1 MKLSHKLLVILVGF
15 TCVSLLLSLALARW
29 SFEQGF
35 NEFIQNQERERLR
48 SLSRVL
54 IAEYRNNNN
63 SWDGIETDIDRIQR
77 VAPDGMP
84 PPRPGMRPRPG
95 NFPPPRRL
103 IEDVSFGPPTLLM
116 DASGE
121 VISGRVSKEDE
132 NERNQ
137 VMVKLEING
146 ELIGRLTS
154 YPPKT
159 PDSDVARAFSAQQL
173 HAIIFIGLVSL
184 IGSLILALGVT
195 PRMLNPFK
203 AILQSVKGLTAHQYK
218 TNLPEDRPDEFGEL
232 MRHINTLGNTLE
244 AHKNTKSQWLADISH
259 ELRTPLTILSGEIE
273 LIKAGIRP
281 LDQKQ
286 LASFDQEVS
295 RLSLLVE
302 DLYQLSLSD
311 IGGLSYHFSPVDL
324 SLLILKQSE
333 SLTHIFETKG
343 LSFRFSCPSD
353 ITINA
358 DHQRLKQLM
367 LNLLVNACEYT
378 DVPGTVELLVT
389 EQSSH
394 VSIIVQDSAPS
405 IAQGNAAV
413 LFEPLF
419 REDASRKRRTQGAGL
434 GLSISKQ
441 IVEAHGG
448 TIRASASSLGGV
460 NITAELPKNFNTEKN

>member
-15 TCVSLLLSLALARW
+15 TCVSLSLSLALARW

-35 NEFIQNQERERLR
+35 NEFIQNQERERLM
-48 SLSRVL
+48 SLRRVL
-54 IAEYRNNNN
+54 IAEYRSNNN
-63 SWDGIETDIDRIQR
+63 SWDNIEIER
-77 VAPDGMP
+77 VAPTGIP
-84 PPRPGMRPRPG
+84 HRRPGMRPHPG
-95 NFPPPRRL
+95 GFPPPRHQ
-103 IEDVSFGPPTLLM
+103 IDDVSAGPPTLLTN
-116 DASGE
+116 ASGNI
-121 VISGRVSKEDE
+121 ISGQDSYADE
-132 NERNQ
+132 NERNE
-137 VMVKLEING
+137 VSVKLEVNG
-146 ELIGRLTS
+146 ELIGWLTS

-184 IGSLILALGVT
+184 IASLVLALGVA
-195 PRMLNPFK
+195 PHMLSPFK

-218 TNLPEDRPDEFGEL
+218 TNLPENRPDEFGEL

-311 IGGLSYHFSPVDL
+311 IGGLSYHFSSVDL
-324 SLLILKQSE
+324 SQVIAQQSE
-333 SLTHIFETKG
+333 SLAHIFDTKG
-343 LSFRFSCPSD
+343 LTFTFSCPPN

-378 DVPGTVELLVT
+378 DAPGTVELVVS
-389 EQSSH
+389 EQPSF
-394 VSIIVQDSAPS
+394 VVIIVQDSAPS
-405 IAQGNAAV
+405 IAKENAAA

-419 REDASRKRRTQGAGL
+419 REDASRRRRTQGAGL

-441 IVEAHGG
+441 IIEAHGG
-448 TIRASASSLGGV
+448 KISASVSSLGGV
-460 NITAELPKNFNTEKN
+460 KITAELPKYFTTDNN

>member
-15 TCVSLLLSLALARW
+15 TCVSLSLSLALARW

-35 NEFIQNQERERLR
+35 NEFIQNQERERLM
-48 SLSRVL
+48 SLRRVL
-54 IAEYRNNNN
+54 IAEYRSNNN
-63 SWDGIETDIDRIQR
+63 SWDNIEIER
-77 VAPDGMP
+77 VASTGIPHR
-84 PPRPGMRPRPG
+84 RPGMRPHPG
-95 NFPPPRRL
+95 GFPPPRHQ
-103 IEDVSFGPPTLLM
+103 IDDVSAGPPTLLTN
-116 DASGE
+116 ASGNI
-121 VISGRVSKEDE
+121 ISGQDSYADE
-132 NERNQ
+132 NERNE
-137 VMVKLEING
+137 VSVKLEVNG
-146 ELIGRLTS
+146 ELIGWLTS

-184 IGSLILALGVT
+184 IASLVLALGVA
-195 PRMLNPFK
+195 PHMLSPFK

-218 TNLPEDRPDEFGEL
+218 TNLPENRPDEFGEL

-311 IGGLSYHFSPVDL
+311 IGGLSYHFSSVDL
-324 SLLILKQSE
+324 SQVIAQQSE
-333 SLTHIFETKG
+333 SLAHIFDTKG
-343 LSFRFSCPSD
+343 LTFTFSCPPN

-378 DVPGTVELLVT
+378 DAPGTVELVVS
-389 EQSSH
+389 EQPSFI
-394 VSIIVQDSAPS
+394 VIIVQDSAPS
-405 IAQGNAAV
+405 IARENAAA

-419 REDASRKRRTQGAGL
+419 REDASRRRRTQGAGL

-441 IVEAHGG
+441 IIEAHGG
-448 TIRASASSLGGV
+448 KISASVSSLGGV
-460 NITAELPKNFNTEKN
+460 KITAELPKYFTTDNN

>member
-15 TCVSLLLSLALARW
+15 TCVSLSLSLALARW

-35 NEFIQNQERERLR
+35 NEFIQNQERERLM
-48 SLSRVL
+48 SLRRVL
-54 IAEYRNNNN
+54 IAEYRSNNN
-63 SWDGIETDIDRIQR
+63 SWDNIEIER
-77 VAPDGMP
+77 VAPTGIP
-84 PPRPGMRPRPG
+84 HRRPGMRPHPG
-95 NFPPPRRL
+95 GFPPPRHQ
-103 IEDVSFGPPTLLM
+103 IDDVSAGPPTLLTN
-116 DASGE
+116 ASGNI
-121 VISGRVSKEDE
+121 ISGQDSYADE
-132 NERNQ
+132 NERNE
-137 VMVKLEING
+137 VSVKLEVNG
-146 ELIGRLTS
+146 ELIGWLTS

-184 IGSLILALGVT
+184 IASLVLALGVA
-195 PRMLNPFK
+195 PHMLSPFK

-218 TNLPEDRPDEFGEL
+218 TNLPENRPDEFGEL

-311 IGGLSYHFSPVDL
+311 IGGLSYHFSSVDL
-324 SLLILKQSE
+324 SQVIAQQSE
-333 SLTHIFETKG
+333 SLAHIFDTKG
-343 LSFRFSCPSD
+343 LTFTFSCPPN

-378 DVPGTVELLVT
+378 DAPGTVELVVS
-389 EQSSH
+389 EQPSFI
-394 VSIIVQDSAPS
+394 VIIVQDSAPS
-405 IAQGNAAV
+405 IAKENAAA

-419 REDASRKRRTQGAGL
+419 REDASRRRRTQGAGL

-441 IVEAHGG
+441 IIEAHGG
-448 TIRASASSLGGV
+448 KISASVSSLGGV
-460 NITAELPKNFNTEKN
+460 KITAELPKYFTTDNN

>member
-15 TCVSLLLSLALARW
+15 TCVSLSLSLALARW

-35 NEFIQNQERERLR
+35 NEFIQNQERERLM
-48 SLSRVL
+48 SLRRVL
-54 IAEYRNNNN
+54 IAEYRSNNN
-63 SWDGIETDIDRIQR
+63 SWDNIEIER
-77 VAPDGMP
+77 VAPTGIP
-84 PPRPGMRPRPG
+84 HRRPGMRPHPG
-95 NFPPPRRL
+95 GFPPPRHQ
-103 IEDVSFGPPTLLM
+103 IDDVSAGPPTLLTN
-116 DASGE
+116 ASGNI
-121 VISGRVSKEDE
+121 ISGQDSYADE
-132 NERNQ
+132 NERNE
-137 VMVKLEING
+137 VSVKLEVNG
-146 ELIGRLTS
+146 QLIGWLTS

-184 IGSLILALGVT
+184 IASLVLALGVA
-195 PRMLNPFK
+195 PHMLSPFK

-218 TNLPEDRPDEFGEL
+218 TNLPENRPDEFGEL

-311 IGGLSYHFSPVDL
+311 IGGLSYHFSSVDL
-324 SLLILKQSE
+324 SQVIAQQSE
-333 SLTHIFETKG
+333 SLAHIFDTKG
-343 LSFRFSCPSD
+343 LTFTFSCPPN

-378 DVPGTVELLVT
+378 DAPGTVELVVS
-389 EQSSH
+389 EQPSFI
-394 VSIIVQDSAPS
+394 VIIVQDSAPS
-405 IAQGNAAV
+405 IAKENAAA

-419 REDASRKRRTQGAGL
+419 REDASRRRRTQGAGL

-441 IVEAHGG
+441 IIEAHGG
-448 TIRASASSLGGV
+448 KISASISSLGGV
-460 NITAELPKNFNTEKN
+460 KVTVELPKYFTTDNN

>member
-15 TCVSLLLSLALARW
+15 TCVSLSLSLALARW

-54 IAEYRNNNN
+54 IAEYSSNNN
-63 SWDGIETDIDRIQR
+63 SWDNIQIES
-77 VAPDGMP
+77 VAPTGMP
-84 PPRPGMRPRPG
+84 HRRPGMRPRPG
-95 NFPPPRRL
+95 GFPPPRHQ
-103 IEDVSFGPPTLLM
+103 IEDVSAGPPTLLTNPSG
-116 DASGE
+116 DVVSGQASY
-121 VISGRVSKEDE
+121 EDE
-132 NERNQ
+132 NERNE
-137 VMVKLEING
+137 VSVKLDFNG
-146 ELIGRLTS
+146 QIIGRLTS

-159 PDSDVARAFSAQQL
+159 PDSDVARAFSEQQL
-173 HAIIFIGLVSL
+173 QAIIFIGLLSL
-184 IGSLILALGVT
+184 IASLILALGVT
-195 PRMLNPFK
+195 PRMLSPFK

-218 TNLPEDRPDEFGEL
+218 TNLPENRPDEFGEL
-232 MRHINTLGNTLE
+232 MRHINTLGNTLG

-286 LASFDQEVS
+286 LASFDQEVT

-311 IGGLSYHFSPVDL
+311 IGGLSYHFSSVNL
-324 SLLILKQSE
+324 SQVIVQQSE
-333 SLTHIFETKG
+333 SLAHIFDTKG
-343 LSFRFSCPSD
+343 LTFTCSCPPN

-378 DVPGTVELLVT
+378 DAPGTVEVVVS
-389 EQSSH
+389 EQPSFI
-394 VSIIVQDSAPS
+394 VIIVQDSAPS
-405 IAQGNAAV
+405 IAKENAAA

-419 REDASRKRRTQGAGL
+419 REDASRRRRTQGAGL

-441 IVEAHGG
+441 IIEAHGG
-448 TIRASASSLGGV
+448 KISASVSSLGGV
-460 NITAELPKNFNTEKN
+460 KITAELPKHFTTDNN

>member
-1 MKLSHKLLVILVGF
+1 M
-15 TCVSLLLSLALARW
+15 SLR
-29 SFEQGF
+29 
-35 NEFIQNQERERLR
+35 
-48 SLSRVL
+48 RVL
-54 IAEYRNNNN
+54 IAEYRSNNN
-63 SWDGIETDIDRIQR
+63 SWDNIEIER
-77 VAPDGMP
+77 VAPTGIP
-84 PPRPGMRPRPG
+84 HRRPGMRPHPG
-95 NFPPPRRL
+95 GFPPPRHQ
-103 IEDVSFGPPTLLM
+103 IDDVSAGPPTLLTN
-116 DASGE
+116 ASGNI
-121 VISGRVSKEDE
+121 ISGQDSYADE
-132 NERNQ
+132 NERNE
-137 VMVKLEING
+137 VSVKLEVNG
-146 ELIGRLTS
+146 ELIGWLTS

-184 IGSLILALGVT
+184 IASLVLALGVA
-195 PRMLNPFK
+195 PHMLSPFK

-218 TNLPEDRPDEFGEL
+218 TNLPENRPDEFGEL

-311 IGGLSYHFSPVDL
+311 IGGLSYHFSSVDL
-324 SLLILKQSE
+324 SQVIAQQSE
-333 SLTHIFETKG
+333 SLAHIFDTKG
-343 LSFRFSCPSD
+343 LTFTFSCPPN

-378 DVPGTVELLVT
+378 DAPGTVELVVS
-389 EQSSH
+389 EQPSF
-394 VSIIVQDSAPS
+394 VVIIVQDSAPS
-405 IAQGNAAV
+405 IAKENTAA

-419 REDASRKRRTQGAGL
+419 REDASRRRRTQGAGL

-441 IVEAHGG
+441 IIEAHGG
-448 TIRASASSLGGV
+448 KISASVSSLGGV
-460 NITAELPKNFNTEKN
+460 KITAELPKYFTTDNN

>member
-15 TCVSLLLSLALARW
+15 TCVSLSLSLALARW

-35 NEFIQNQERERLR
+35 NEFIQNQERERLM
-48 SLSRVL
+48 SLRRVL
-54 IAEYRNNNN
+54 IAEYRSNNN
-63 SWDGIETDIDRIQR
+63 SWDNIEIER
-77 VAPDGMP
+77 VAPTGIP
-84 PPRPGMRPRPG
+84 HRRPGMRPHPG
-95 NFPPPRRL
+95 GFPPPRHQ
-103 IEDVSFGPPTLLM
+103 IDDVSAGPPTLLTN
-116 DASGE
+116 ASGNI
-121 VISGRVSKEDE
+121 ISGQDSYADE
-132 NERNQ
+132 NERNE
-137 VMVKLEING
+137 VSVKLEVNG
-146 ELIGRLTS
+146 QLIGWLTS

-184 IGSLILALGVT
+184 IASLVLALGVA
-195 PRMLNPFK
+195 PHMLSPFK

-218 TNLPEDRPDEFGEL
+218 TNLPENRPDEFGEL

-311 IGGLSYHFSPVDL
+311 IGGLSYHFSSVDL
-324 SLLILKQSE
+324 SQVIAQQSE
-333 SLTHIFETKG
+333 SLAHIFDTKG
-343 LSFRFSCPSD
+343 LTFTFSCPPN

-378 DVPGTVELLVT
+378 DAPGTVELVVS
-389 EQSSH
+389 EQPSFI
-394 VSIIVQDSAPS
+394 VIIVQDSAPS
-405 IAQGNAAV
+405 IAKENAAA

-419 REDASRKRRTQGAGL
+419 REDASRRRRTQGAGL

-441 IVEAHGG
+441 IIEAHGG
-448 TIRASASSLGGV
+448 KISASVSSLGGV
-460 NITAELPKNFNTEKN
+460 KITAELPKYFTTDNN

>member
-15 TCVSLLLSLALARW
+15 TCVSLSLSLALARW

-35 NEFIQNQERERLR
+35 NEFIQNQERERLM
-48 SLSRVL
+48 SLRRVL
-54 IAEYRNNNN
+54 IAEYRSNNN
-63 SWDGIETDIDRIQR
+63 SWDNIEIER
-77 VAPDGMP
+77 VAPTGIP
-84 PPRPGMRPRPG
+84 HRRPGMRPHPG
-95 NFPPPRRL
+95 GFPPPRHQ
-103 IEDVSFGPPTLLM
+103 IDDVSAGPPTLLTN
-116 DASGE
+116 ASGNI
-121 VISGRVSKEDE
+121 ISGQDSYADE
-132 NERNQ
+132 NERNE
-137 VMVKLEING
+137 VSVKLEVNG
-146 ELIGRLTS
+146 ELIGWLTS

-184 IGSLILALGVT
+184 IASLVLALGVA
-195 PRMLNPFK
+195 PHMLSPFK

-218 TNLPEDRPDEFGEL
+218 TNLPENRPDEFGEL

-311 IGGLSYHFSPVDL
+311 IGGLSYHFSSVDL
-324 SLLILKQSE
+324 SQVIAQQSE
-333 SLTHIFETKG
+333 SLAHIFDTKG
-343 LSFRFSCPSD
+343 LTFTFSCPPN

-378 DVPGTVELLVT
+378 DAPGTVELVVS
-389 EQSSH
+389 EQPSF
-394 VSIIVQDSAPS
+394 VVIIVQDSAPS
-405 IAQGNAAV
+405 IAKENTAA

-419 REDASRKRRTQGAGL
+419 REDASRRRRTQGAGL

-441 IVEAHGG
+441 IIEAHGG
-448 TIRASASSLGGV
+448 KISASVSSLGGV
-460 NITAELPKNFNTEKN
+460 KITAELPKYFTTDNN

>member
-15 TCVSLLLSLALARW
+15 TCVSLSLSLALARW

-35 NEFIQNQERERLR
+35 NEFIQNQERERLM
-48 SLSRVL
+48 SLRRLL
-54 IAEYRNNNN
+54 IAEYRSNNN
-63 SWDGIETDIDRIQR
+63 SWDNIEIER
-77 VAPDGMP
+77 VAPTGIP
-84 PPRPGMRPRPG
+84 HRRPGMRPHPG
-95 NFPPPRRL
+95 GFPPPRHQ
-103 IEDVSFGPPTLLM
+103 IDDVSAGPPTLLTN
-116 DASGE
+116 ASGNI
-121 VISGRVSKEDE
+121 ISGQDSYADE
-132 NERNQ
+132 NERNE
-137 VMVKLEING
+137 VSVKLEVNG
-146 ELIGRLTS
+146 ELIGWLTS
-154 YPPKT
+154 YPPKK

-184 IGSLILALGVT
+184 IASLVLALGVA
-195 PRMLNPFK
+195 PHMLSPFK

-218 TNLPEDRPDEFGEL
+218 TNLPENRPDEFGEL

-311 IGGLSYHFSPVDL
+311 IGGLSYHFSSVDL
-324 SLLILKQSE
+324 SQVIAQQSE
-333 SLTHIFETKG
+333 SLAHIFDTKG
-343 LSFRFSCPSD
+343 LTFTFSCPPN

-378 DVPGTVELLVT
+378 DAPGTVELVVS
-389 EQSSH
+389 EQPSFI
-394 VSIIVQDSAPS
+394 VIIVQDSAPS
-405 IAQGNAAV
+405 IAKENAAA

-419 REDASRKRRTQGAGL
+419 REDASRRRRTQGAGL

-441 IVEAHGG
+441 IIEAHGG
-448 TIRASASSLGGV
+448 KISASVSSLGGV
-460 NITAELPKNFNTEKN
+460 KITAELPKYFTTDNN

>member
-15 TCVSLLLSLALARW
+15 TCVSLSLSLALARW

-35 NEFIQNQERERLR
+35 NEFIQNQERERLM
-48 SLSRVL
+48 SLRRVL
-54 IAEYRNNNN
+54 IAEYRSNNN
-63 SWDGIETDIDRIQR
+63 SWDNIEIER
-77 VAPDGMP
+77 VAPTGIP
-84 PPRPGMRPRPG
+84 HRRPGMRPHPG
-95 NFPPPRRL
+95 GFPPPRHQ
-103 IEDVSFGPPTLLM
+103 IDDVSAGPPTLLTN
-116 DASGE
+116 ASGNI
-121 VISGRVSKEDE
+121 ISGQDSYADK
-132 NERNQ
+132 NERNE
-137 VMVKLEING
+137 VSVKLEVNG
-146 ELIGRLTS
+146 ELIGWLTS

-184 IGSLILALGVT
+184 IASLVLALGVA
-195 PRMLNPFK
+195 PHMLSPFK

-218 TNLPEDRPDEFGEL
+218 TNLPENRPDEFGEL

-311 IGGLSYHFSPVDL
+311 IGGLSYHFSSVDL
-324 SLLILKQSE
+324 SQVIAQQSE
-333 SLTHIFETKG
+333 SLAHIFDTKG
-343 LSFRFSCPSD
+343 LTFTFSCPPN

-378 DVPGTVELLVT
+378 DAPGTVELVVS
-389 EQSSH
+389 EQPSFI
-394 VSIIVQDSAPS
+394 VIIVQDSAPS
-405 IAQGNAAV
+405 IARENAAA

-419 REDASRKRRTQGAGL
+419 REDASRRRRTQGAGL

-441 IVEAHGG
+441 IIEAHGG
-448 TIRASASSLGGV
+448 KISASVSSLGGV
-460 NITAELPKNFNTEKN
+460 KITAELPKYFTTDNN

>member
-1 MKLSHKLLVILVGF
+1 M
-15 TCVSLLLSLALARW
+15 SLR
-29 SFEQGF
+29 
-35 NEFIQNQERERLR
+35 
-48 SLSRVL
+48 RVL
-54 IAEYRNNNN
+54 IAEYRSNNN
-63 SWDGIETDIDRIQR
+63 SWDNIEIER
-77 VAPDGMP
+77 VAPTGIP
-84 PPRPGMRPRPG
+84 HRRPGMRPHPG
-95 NFPPPRRL
+95 GFPPPRHQ
-103 IEDVSFGPPTLLM
+103 IDDVSAGPPTLLT
-116 DASGE
+116 DASGNI
-121 VISGRVSKEDE
+121 ISGQDSYADE
-132 NERNQ
+132 NERNE
-137 VMVKLEING
+137 VSVKLEVNG
-146 ELIGRLTS
+146 QLIGWLTS

-184 IGSLILALGVT
+184 IASLVLALGVA
-195 PRMLNPFK
+195 PRMLSPFK

-218 TNLPEDRPDEFGEL
+218 TNLPENRPDEFGEL

-311 IGGLSYHFSPVDL
+311 IGGLSYHFSSVDL
-324 SLLILKQSE
+324 SQVIAQQSE
-333 SLTHIFETKG
+333 SLAHIFDTKG
-343 LSFRFSCPSD
+343 LTFTFSCPPN

-378 DVPGTVELLVT
+378 DAPGTVELVVS
-389 EQSSH
+389 EQPSF
-394 VSIIVQDSAPS
+394 VVIIVQDSAPS
-405 IAQGNAAV
+405 IAKENAAA

-419 REDASRKRRTQGAGL
+419 REDASRRRRTQGAGL

-441 IVEAHGG
+441 IIEAHGG
-448 TIRASASSLGGV
+448 KISASVSSLGGV
-460 NITAELPKNFNTEKN
+460 KITAELPKYFTTDNN